1 MPVNGRVDRK
11 NTSKNHRN
19 SFMMEVTCVH
29 QSKTSHH
36 VPPVHFSSQTC
47 FRLFIVFSGVSNTLV
62 NHSCTAVADVRITCC
77 ELGSAICL
85 SVDSGSCPFG
95 HCAWGCLGLLP
106 LCICVASGR
115 SNQKSPRSRG
125 RVQTGPVLVVWLVYN
140 WWITRPRTLWFNIH
154 FCCRRLRD
162 CSLDRLPYELSFRWR
177 KFNGILCC
185 ELCVIQFDILNG

>member
-1 MPVNGRVDRK
+1 MPVNGRRDRK

-47 FRLFIVFSGVSNTLV
+47 FRLFIFLSGVSNTLA
-62 NHSCTAVADVRITCC
+62 NHSCTAVADDRITCC
-77 ELGSAICL
+77 ELGAAFCL

-106 LCICVASGR
+106 LCTLLLHLEEVTRRARDLKGVFS
-115 SNQKSPRSRG
+115 
-125 RVQTGPVLVVWLVYN
+125 LVWLWSCDSRYY
-140 WWITRPRTLWFNIH
+140 WWITRPSIYFL
-154 FCCRRLRD
+154 
-162 CSLDRLPYELSFRWR
+162 LSPA
-177 KFNGILCC
+177 LCTHHRFSQYF
-185 ELCVIQFDILNG
+185 I

>member
-1 MPVNGRVDRK
+1 MMAIYCDASQWACWQKKHQQEPQK
-11 NTSKNHRN
+11 N
-19 SFMMEVTCVH
+19 FLMEVTCVH

-106 LCICVASGR
+106 LCTLLLHLVEVTRRARDLEGVFRLVRSWSCDLCITGELLGLALFDSTFTFVAGDFGIAR
-115 SNQKSPRSRG
+115 
-125 RVQTGPVLVVWLVYN
+125 
-140 WWITRPRTLWFNIH
+140 WIGYLT
-154 FCCRRLRD
+154 
-162 CSLDRLPYELSFRWR
+162 S
-177 KFNGILCC
+177 
-185 ELCVIQFDILNG
+185 